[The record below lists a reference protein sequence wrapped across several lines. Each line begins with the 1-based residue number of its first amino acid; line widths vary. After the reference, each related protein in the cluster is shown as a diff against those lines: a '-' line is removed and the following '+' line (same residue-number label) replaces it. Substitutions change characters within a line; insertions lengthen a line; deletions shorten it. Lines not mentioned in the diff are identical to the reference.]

1 MKNALI
7 LTASLLTLLTGCGTD
22 TEADAYAAAMP
33 DSRILVEMEAST
45 ARSNAGDASEFA
57 FFTMNATTSVNGMI
71 TFVLTTVDTVTDFQP
86 TWTDGEDTAV
96 WGPYEDD
103 GFNFALWVTH
113 EADEGLYS
121 WGINMKPVGTGD
133 EAYETVI
140 AGQADD
146 TSNET
151 AYAGWFAIDF
161 DAISTL
167 DPTETGAGLFVSSY
181 EVNGDVVIAS
191 AGFEAF
197 TDNNAGAERV
207 DAIYHYEQ
215 TIGMEGLMDLV
226 YAEDAT
232 GNGEDEVFIIRSRWL
247 ESRQGRADVAITGGE
262 LGEATFVATEC
273 WDEAFAVSYYSNNY
287 ELVENGDAA
296 SCVFDAPSYN
306 DDAAAADGE

>member
-7 LTASLLTLLTGCGTD
+7 LTAGLLTMLTGCDTD

-33 DSRILVEMEAST
+33 DSRILVEMETST
-45 ARSNAGDASEFA
+45 ARSSAGDMSEFA

-71 TFVLTTVDTVTDFQP
+71 TMVLTTVDTVTDFRP
-86 TWTDGEDTAV
+86 TWTDGESTAA

-103 GFNFALWVTH
+103 GYNFTLWVTH
-113 EADEGLYS
+113 EIDEGLYS

-146 TSNET
+146 TSSEE
-151 AYAGWFAIDF
+151 AYSGWFVIDF

-167 DPTETGAGLFVSSY
+167 NPAETGAGVFVSSY
-181 EVNGDVVIAS
+181 DVTGEEVIAS
-191 AGFEAF
+191 AGFEGF
-197 TDNNAGAERV
+197 TDNSAGAERV
-207 DAIYHYEQ
+207 DALYHYEQ
-215 TIGMEGLMDLV
+215 TIGVEGLMDLI

-232 GNGEDEVFIIRSRWL
+232 GNGEDEVFMIRSRWL
-247 ESRQGRADVAITGGE
+247 DSRQGRADVAITGGE

-273 WDEAFAVSYYSNNY
+273 WNEAFEVSYYSNNY
-287 ELVENGDAA
+287 ELVESGDVASCAFGDPSYSEDAA
-296 SCVFDAPSYN
+296 IADA
-306 DDAAAADGE
+306 E